1 MSDNINQIVSEK
13 LDKNNFHAWK
23 LRMTNFLM
31 GKGFWD
37 YVEGENE
44 DPPELP
50 EENAIASN
58 QNKGIQGLEP
68 RCTQGHVL
76 IVC

>member
-1 MSDNINQIVSEK
+1 
-13 LDKNNFHAWK
+13 
-23 LRMTNFLM
+23 MTNFLM
-31 GKGFWD
+31 GFWD

-50 EENAIASN
+50 EENATASN
-58 QNKGIQGLEP
+58 KNKGIQGLKP

-76 IVC
+76 IVCQCYRHYDWAHT